1 MVSKRIRKNR
11 VVVVR
16 GKFREKTDTVSCGE
30 VRGKDN
36 SSGSSDDESET
47 EVGDLELRLD
57 RGCSRKVE
65 SRNLHVAVSC
75 LWSS

>member
-30 VRGKDN
+30 VRGKDK
-36 SSGSSDDESET
+36 SSGSSDGSET
-47 EVGDLELRLD
+47 EVGDLEPRLD